1 MFKFI
6 IYTDRPNSDSKN
18 RLLAVAVPELTVE
31 FSLPF
36 DSFAPAAVETV
47 FKISTS
53 LGSLAIYIPKYS
65 PVHQVQKASYLA
77 QESFQDRDEIFRL
90 IIFLELNV
98 FDILNQEFRNS
109 QTTFSIDKSVL
120 SERFFYSMSNR
131 GEKLRTL
138 KMVG

>member
-1 MFKFI
+1 M
-6 IYTDRPNSDSKN
+6 
-18 RLLAVAVPELTVE
+18 PELTVE

-77 QESFQDRDEIFRL
+77 QESFQDRDEIFPYL
-90 IIFLELNV
+90 FELN
-98 FDILNQEFRNS
+98 L
-109 QTTFSIDKSVL
+109 
-120 SERFFYSMSNR
+120 FYF
-131 GEKLRTL
+131 
-138 KMVG
+138 